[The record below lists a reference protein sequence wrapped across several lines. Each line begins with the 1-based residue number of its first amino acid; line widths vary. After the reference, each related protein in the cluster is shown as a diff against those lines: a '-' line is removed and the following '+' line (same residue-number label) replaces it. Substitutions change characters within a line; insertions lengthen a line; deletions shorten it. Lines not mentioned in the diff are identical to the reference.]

1 MKNVT
6 LYQTKSGVKYSFMP
20 YSYAQEDL
28 KLSDYNEVLYF
39 TTDEDLEEIFAMG
52 NNGKL
57 HNMFPDNRF
66 RSISVSDILDVDGKM
81 YYVDSFGF
89 KEVD

>member
-6 LYQTKSGVKYSFMP
+6 LYQTKDDVAYAFMP
-20 YSYAQEDL
+20 YDYAKEDL

-39 TTDEDLEEIFAMG
+39 TTDKDLEEIFAMG

-57 HNMFPDNRF
+57 HNMFPDVRF
-66 RSISVSDILDVDGKM
+66 RSISVSDILDVDGVL

-89 KEVD
+89 KEVE